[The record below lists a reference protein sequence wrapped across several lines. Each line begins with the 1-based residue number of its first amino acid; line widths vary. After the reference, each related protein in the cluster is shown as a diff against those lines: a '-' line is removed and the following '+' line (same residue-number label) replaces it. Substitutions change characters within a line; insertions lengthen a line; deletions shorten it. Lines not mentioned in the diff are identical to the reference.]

1 MSHPLCYTI
10 RMMIKEAIYKVTVL
24 STEADTRTEFV
35 KARDEDHA
43 ARIVHSMV
51 RGEFI
56 NAPSLQIE
64 FACEDCE

>member
-1 MSHPLCYTI
+1 MSHPLWYTR
-10 RMMIKEAIYKVTVL
+10 RMIIKESIYKVTVL

-64 FACEDCE
+64 FACEDN